1 MYISEQ
7 RVIEKAAYRFK
18 EQVTILGG
26 IIAIAW
32 ILEIIDVLF
41 LRQALN
47 QFGVIPR
54 RPSGLWGIFFM
65 PFLHGGLA
73 HLAANTLPFLILG
86 WLVLLR
92 RTMDFVWVTALT
104 MVITGAGLWL
114 LGSPRV
120 IYIGASGL
128 IFGYFGFLL
137 LRGYFE
143 RSAQSLLI
151 SGLVVIFYGGLL
163 LGILPQRPGI
173 SWEAHLLGL
182 LSGILAARL
191 LSNRAAEDDT
201 AADFEHTV

>member
-1 MYISEQ
+1 MNEQ
-7 RVIEKAAYRFK
+7 GAIEKAAARFR
-18 EQVTILGG
+18 EQVTLLGG
-26 IIAIAW
+26 IVAVAW
-32 ILEIIDVLF
+32 ILELIDVLL

-54 RPSGLWGIFFM
+54 QPSGLLGIIFM

-73 HLAANTLPFLILG
+73 HLAANTLPFVILG

-104 MVITGAGLWL
+104 MLITGGGLWF

-120 IYIGASGL
+120 TYIGASGL

-163 LGILPQRPGI
+163 LGVLPQRPGI

-191 LSNRAAEDDT
+191 LANRAAESDSAT
-201 AADFEHTV
+201 DFEHTI